1 MRSLVIAR
9 CNSAI
14 PRKQLLRALGDIV
27 KAHLDEIVK
36 HLERDIE
43 VTVACGLELTAKLL
57 HMARLD
63 LLCKIH
69 AISDTELLAFT
80 DQLNATP
87 PARKRKLAYLADRSR
102 DGAQSRH

>member
-1 MRSLVIAR
+1 M
-9 CNSAI
+9 
-14 PRKQLLRALGDIV
+14 LRVLGEIV

-43 VTVACGLELTAKLL
+43 VTAACGLELTAKLL

-69 AISDTELLAFT
+69 AISDTELHAFT

-102 DGAQSRH
+102 GGALSRH